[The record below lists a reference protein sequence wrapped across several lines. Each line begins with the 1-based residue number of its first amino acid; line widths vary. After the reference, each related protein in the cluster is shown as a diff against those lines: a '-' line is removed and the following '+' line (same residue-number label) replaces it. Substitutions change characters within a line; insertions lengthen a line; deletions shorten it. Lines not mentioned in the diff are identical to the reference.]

1 MLVESKYLMSASED
15 LVIALYRLGLVQR
28 SIARNALAELG
39 SQGFT
44 ALAVVQR
51 EGHVRVSEVAEQ
63 LSVDLSVA
71 SRQVAALV
79 LAGYVEREPDPD
91 DRRATRL
98 RPTELGTQVLRD
110 SHRRMVDTASCA
122 LGDWS
127 EEEVAALAKQL
138 ERLREDFATVASAPT
153 RQESTV

>member
-1 MLVESKYLMSASED
+1 MLAESKYLMSVSED
-15 LVIALYRLGLVQR
+15 LMVALYRLGLVQR
-28 SIARNALAELG
+28 SIARHALAELG

-51 EGHVRVSEVAEQ
+51 QGAVRVSEVAEQ

-98 RPTELGTQVLRD
+98 RPTATGTRVLTD
-110 SHRRMVDTASCA
+110 SHKRMVSTATSA
-122 LGDWS
+122 LSGWS
-127 EEEVAALAKQL
+127 DQEIADLASQL
-138 ERLREDFATVASAPT
+138 ERLREDFAAVASIPT
-153 RQESTV
+153 RQENAA

>member
-79 LAGYVEREPDPD
+79 LAGYVERERDPD

-153 RQESTV
+153 RQESAV

>member
-1 MLVESKYLMSASED
+1 MPAPAEE

-28 SIARNALAELG
+28 HMARHALAELG

-44 ALAVVQR
+44 ALAVINR
-51 EGHVRVSEVAEQ
+51 HGPVRVSEVAEQ

-79 LAGYVEREPDPD
+79 LAGHVEREPDPD

-98 RPTELGTQVLRD
+98 KVTPTGTRVLTD
-110 SHRRMVDTASCA
+110 SHRRMVETATSA
-122 LGDWS
+122 LSGWTA
-127 EEEVAALAKQL
+127 EELAGLAAQL
-138 ERLREDFATVASAPT
+138 ERLREDFATVASTPV
-153 RQESTV
+153 RQERAA

>member
-1 MLVESKYLMSASED
+1 MV
-15 LVIALYRLGLVQR
+15 ALYRLGLVQR
-28 SIARNALAELG
+28 SIARHALAELG

-44 ALAVVQR
+44 ALAVIQR
-51 EGHVRVSEVAEQ
+51 EGHVRVSEVADQ

-98 RPTELGTQVLRD
+98 QSTAAGTRVLTD
-110 SHRRMVDTASCA
+110 SHKRMVSTATSA
-122 LGDWS
+122 LSGWS
-127 EEEVAALAKQL
+127 DQEIADLASQL
-138 ERLREDFATVASAPT
+138 ERLREDFAAVASIPT
-153 RQESTV
+153 RQKNPA

>member
-1 MLVESKYLMSASED
+1 MLVESNYLMPPSED

-28 SIARNALAELG
+28 SIARHALAELG

-44 ALAVVQR
+44 ALAAVQTG
-51 EGHVRVSEVAEQ
+51 EPVRVSDVAEQ

-91 DRRATRL
+91 DGRASRL
-98 RPTELGTQVLRD
+98 RPTPLGTRVLTD
-110 SHRRMVDTASCA
+110 SHRRMVDTTTNA
-122 LGDWS
+122 LSGWS
-127 EEEVAALAKQL
+127 DGEIAALAAQL
-138 ERLREDFATVASAPT
+138 ERLRADFAAVASVPT
-153 RQESTV
+153 RQEHAA